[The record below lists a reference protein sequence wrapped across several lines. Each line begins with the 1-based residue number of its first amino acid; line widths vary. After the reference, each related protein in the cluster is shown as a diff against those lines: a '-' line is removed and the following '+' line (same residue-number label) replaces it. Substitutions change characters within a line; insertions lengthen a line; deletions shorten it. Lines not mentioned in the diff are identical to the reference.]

1 VFAPESD
8 VSMWLFLGTSFTFIV
23 VVIAVM
29 MLRGRHVSAD
39 LGVVSTSWLS
49 QHRATDGQNG

>member
-1 VFAPESD
+1 
-8 VSMWLFLGTSFTFIV
+8 MWWFLGTSVAFIV

-49 QHRATDGQNG
+49 QHRATDGQSG